1 MGCVPRAIHFHSMQ
15 KTTLSQASRIFSAIA
30 AGAMLLLLAGCTL
43 TITNLTPDTVPQNPS
58 QIYTIT
64 ASFRPSGQIEPT
76 SVSPRII
83 IDGQPHAMTHSA
95 VNADIWEFDFQLP
108 AGRTSASY
116 YFICDFAQKGSVQT
130 EEAYSELQ
138 RLNVSGRYVLK
149 PEANRAPIGARVSV
163 LGAGFSTSDLVY
175 FDENPTRTV
184 FESPSSL
191 SFFVPAVTPGNSYKL
206 TVRGAGATLDAGTFR
221 VDAVYLQVFP
231 STLALHSEETQEVTF
246 TIAQPA
252 PAGGML
258 IDVTT
263 DIKESII
270 MPEVIVPA
278 GGTSVSIPVK
288 GAKPGTGS
296 LFYHSSAG
304 EGSVAVTVS
313 GK

>member
-1 MGCVPRAIHFHSMQ
+1 
-15 KTTLSQASRIFSAIA
+15 
-30 AGAMLLLLAGCTL
+30 MLLLLAGCNL

-64 ASFRPSGQIEPT
+64 ASFRPSGQIDPA

-108 AGRTSASY
+108 AGRTSANY
-116 YFICDFAQKGSVQT
+116 YFICDYTAKNSTQT
-130 EEAYSELQ
+130 SEAYSELQ
-138 RLNVSGRYVLK
+138 RLNVAGRYVLK

-184 FESPSSL
+184 YESPSSL

-206 TVRGAGATLDAGTFR
+206 TVRGAGAQLDAGTFR
-221 VDAVYLQVFP
+221 VDAVYLQVYP
-231 STLALHSEETQEVTF
+231 STLILRPEETQEVTF

-258 IDVTT
+258 IEVTT
-263 DIKESII
+263 DIKESVI

-278 GGTSVSIPVK
+278 GSTSVSVPVK
-288 GAKPGTGS
+288 GAKPGTGN
-296 LFYHSSAG
+296 LFYRSSAG

-313 GK
+313 AK

>member
-1 MGCVPRAIHFHSMQ
+1 MRKS
-15 KTTLSQASRIFSAIA
+15 
-30 AGAMLLLLAGCTL
+30 
-43 TITNLTPDTVPQNPS
+43 
-58 QIYTIT
+58 
-64 ASFRPSGQIEPT
+64 
-76 SVSPRII
+76 
-83 IDGQPHAMTHSA
+83 
-95 VNADIWEFDFQLP
+95 
-108 AGRTSASY
+108 
-116 YFICDFAQKGSVQT
+116 
-130 EEAYSELQ
+130 
-138 RLNVSGRYVLK
+138 
-149 PEANRAPIGARVSV
+149 
-163 LGAGFSTSDLVY
+163 
-175 FDENPTRTV
+175 
-184 FESPSSL
+184 
-191 SFFVPAVTPGNSYKL
+191 
-206 TVRGAGATLDAGTFR
+206 LDAGTFR

-278 GGTSVSIPVK
+278 GGTSVSVPVK

-313 GK
+313 AR